1 MGSKDPIQVAREI
14 LERDLASTT
23 EQEEILESVEE
34 VEEDIEIVE
43 DDLEEMA
50 HGDKKKMKKSEAMHG
65 DEDDDDAGDKEEEE
79 DEDELVSAA
88 RELNCMAFL
97 DMSST

>member
-34 VEEDIEIVE
+34 VEEDIEIE
-43 DDLEEMA
+43 ISA
-50 HGDKKKMKKSEAMHG
+50 G
-65 DEDDDDAGDKEEEE
+65 DEYDDGSDYGGGFGFGKAG
-79 DEDELVSAA
+79 
-88 RELNCMAFL
+88 
-97 DMSST
+97 SSSEQSFGSVGGFD

>member
-34 VEEDIEIVE
+34 VEEDIEIDVGS
-43 DDLEEMA
+43 LT
-50 HGDKKKMKKSEAMHG
+50 S
-65 DEDDDDAGDKEEEE
+65 
-79 DEDELVSAA
+79 LVS
-88 RELNCMAFL
+88 ELPASLSCAYPL
-97 DMSST
+97 PYYIQVAP

>member
-50 HGDKKKMKKSEAMHG
+50 HGDKKKKSEAMH
-65 DEDDDDAGDKEEEE
+65 DDE
-79 DEDELVSAA
+79 DEDEDGWDCACGF
-88 RELNCMAFL
+88 NN
-97 DMSST
+97 DWNDSTCVLCGAYKN

>member
-50 HGDKKKMKKSEAMHG
+50 HGDKKKMKIRLLSFKILMQSYQKILKRTYHH
-65 DEDDDDAGDKEEEE
+65 
-79 DEDELVSAA
+79 
-88 RELNCMAFL
+88 
-97 DMSST
+97 

>member
-50 HGDKKKMKKSEAMHG
+50 HGDKKKKSKQCMMTRTKMKMTKKIPM
-65 DEDDDDAGDKEEEE
+65 KWRM
-79 DEDELVSAA
+79 VI
-88 RELNCMAFL
+88 RRK
-97 DMSST
+97 

>member
-43 DDLEEMA
+43 DDLEENA
-50 HGDKKKMKKSEAMHG
+50 YGDKKKKSEAMHD
-65 DEDDDDAGDKEEEE
+65 DETKMKMTKKIPMKCCT
-79 DEDELVSAA
+79 VI
-88 RELNCMAFL
+88 RRK
-97 DMSST
+97 